1 MFCAIGNLYWS
12 LFRGRL
18 FCLTAKHLIIVV
30 YILSFYFLLYFE
42 KFIVSLYYHLYT
54 HRHYSIAN
62 SPRKRYNLITREEE
76 NLVTEIIRKIGNI
89 QLSPQQR
96 ETLGLSPDWNKN
108 ISPDFV
114 NKVLKAAEEHKS
126 AIKELEKY

>member
-1 MFCAIGNLYWS
+1 M
-12 LFRGRL
+12 RVKR
-18 FCLTAKHLIIVV
+18 
-30 YILSFYFLLYFE
+30 
-42 KFIVSLYYHLYT
+42 
-54 HRHYSIAN
+54 IAN

-96 ETLGLSPDWNKN
+96 ETLNLSPDWNKN

-114 NKVLKAAEEHKS
+114 NKVLKAAEEHKL

>member
-1 MFCAIGNLYWS
+1 M
-12 LFRGRL
+12 
-18 FCLTAKHLIIVV
+18 
-30 YILSFYFLLYFE
+30 
-42 KFIVSLYYHLYT
+42 
-54 HRHYSIAN
+54 
-62 SPRKRYNLITREEE
+62 
-76 NLVTEIIRKIGNI
+76 TEIIRKIGNI